1 MKEPAEPGISMAG
14 ENEKRFYVTTP
25 IYYPSD
31 NLHIGHAYTSVAAD
45 CIARYKRMRGYDV
58 FFLTGSDEHGQ
69 KIERKARER
78 GITPIDYVDP
88 IVANFK
94 NLWKELHVEYSD
106 FIRTTEP
113 RHQKCVQAIFQRIYD
128 RGDIYKSKYQG
139 WYCTPCETFWME
151 RQLRDGNCPDCGRP
165 VEFTEEESYFL
176 KLSKYQEQLLQ
187 YIEEHPG
194 LIQPVSRRNEMVN
207 FIKSGLE
214 DLCVSRTTFNW
225 GIPVPFDPK
234 HVIYVWFDALVNY
247 ISALNWQPEQAGSR
261 FERYWPHAVHFVGKD
276 IVRFHTVIWP
286 IILMAAGLEPPKAVY
301 GHGWLL
307 LEGGKMSK
315 SKGNVIDPLL
325 LVRRYGV
332 DAVRY
337 YLLRELPHGDDG
349 HYTEESLVDRIN
361 TDLANDLGNLI
372 SRSFGMVE
380 KYWDGTVPQPGQLNK
395 VDQQLVNTMVE
406 ARRSL
411 ELSLDRYDFSGALTA
426 IWQLVRRANQYV
438 DETAPWKLDPRE
450 GPRGRLATV
459 IYNLLETVRVLTVW
473 CTPFMP
479 VFPPRVWAQMAL
491 TARPEM
497 RTWESASIWGWLPSG
512 LKIIRGP
519 GIFPRV
525 LEVLSEE
532 DVAPPH
538 DIGTPSLT
546 TPAPEEPRRDDKPA
560 VSAASRVGVAP
571 GAALP
576 DKNIPA
582 SGVQPPASVSE
593 RQPGPKPLSKLGEKA
608 EITSDDFAR
617 LDLRVA
623 VVSSVEPIKGADRL
637 LMLEVNLGTETRT
650 VVAGIAQHY
659 QPLDLLGK
667 RVVIVANL
675 APAKL
680 WGVTSHGMILAAVD
694 EQGLALLT
702 LDRDLPPGAQVR

>member
-1 MKEPAEPGISMAG
+1 MLMTEKDDKAE
-14 ENEKRFYVTTP
+14 KVFYVTTP

-69 KIERKARER
+69 KIERKAREQ
-78 GITPIDYVDP
+78 GITPIAYVDP

-94 NLWKELHVEYSD
+94 RLWQRLHVDYDD

-113 RHQKCVQAIFQRIYD
+113 RHQECVQAIFKQIYE

-151 RQLRDGNCPDCGRP
+151 RQLQDGNCRDCGRP
-165 VEFTEEESYFL
+165 VEFMEEESYFL
-176 KLSKYQEQLLQ
+176 RLSKYQDQLLQ
-187 YIEEHPG
+187 YIEEHPD

-207 FIKSGLE
+207 FVKSGLE

-225 GIPVPFDPK
+225 GIPVTFDPK
-234 HVIYVWFDALVNY
+234 HVVYVWFDALVNY
-247 ISALNWQPEQAGSR
+247 ISALNWRPERTDPR
-261 FERYWPHAVHFVGKD
+261 FERYWPHVVHFVGKD

-286 IILMAAGLEPPKAVY
+286 IILMAAGLQPPQAVY

-315 SKGNVIDPLL
+315 SKGNVVDPLAL
-325 LVRRYGV
+325 TDHYGV

-349 HYTEESLVDRIN
+349 HYTEENLVERIN

-372 SRSFGMVE
+372 SRSFGMID
-380 KYWDGTVPQPGQLNK
+380 KYWDGTVPVPGYYSM
-395 VDQQLVNTMVE
+395 VDDKLIRTHEE
-406 ARRSL
+406 ARRNL
-411 ELSLDRYDFSGALTA
+411 EESLDRYDFCGALAA

-438 DETAPWKLDPRE
+438 DETEPWKLARRE
-450 GPRGRLATV
+450 EMRERLATV
-459 IYNLLETVRVLTVW
+459 LYNLLEAVRVLTVW

-479 VFPPRVWAQMAL
+479 IFPDRVWEQMGIAD
-491 TARPEM
+491 RPDL
-497 RTWESASIWGWLPSG
+497 RTWDSAAIWSGWLAPGS
-512 LKIIRGP
+512 KISRGP
-519 GIFPRV
+519 GIFPRIV
-525 LEVLSEE
+525 DSEDEGKGADQAKEKE
-532 DVAPPH
+532 DP
-538 DIGTPSLT
+538 
-546 TPAPEEPRRDDKPA
+546 
-560 VSAASRVGVAP
+560 VSG
-571 GAALP
+571 
-576 DKNIPA
+576 
-582 SGVQPPASVSE
+582 
-593 RQPGPKPLSKLGEKA
+593 RQAGPKPLSKLGEKP
-608 EITSDDFAR
+608 EITIDEFAR
-617 LDLRVA
+617 VDLRVA
-623 VVSSVEPIKGADRL
+623 LVRQVERIKGADRL
-637 LMLEVNLGTETRT
+637 LKLEVDLGSETRT

-659 QPLDLLGK
+659 RVEDLLGK

-680 WGVTSHGMILAAVD
+680 RGVTSHGMILAAVD
-694 EQGLALLT
+694 ENGLGVLT
-702 LDRDLPPGAQVR
+702 VDRDLPPGTQAR